1 MEQSPSVRC
10 SMELFL
16 FETSQG
22 RLILWYVLTSWIL
35 NSWILSRY
43 FSRNRFEN
51 ALTSKVF
58 PEHALGEKSFK
69 WGVITGIWIWF
80 VMSPLTLVMTFLVW
94 VFYYG
99 TGVSIGLYSIDVF
112 GSIPKPMIIVSFF
125 LGFTII
131 AAFLT
136 DYVLRID
143 RFIRT
148 YGKTDELEKI
158 FTSNEEE

>member
-1 MEQSPSVRC
+1 
-10 SMELFL
+10 MELYL

-22 RLILWYVLTSWIL
+22 RVILWYLFTSWVL
-35 NSWILSRY
+35 NTWILSRY
-43 FSRNRFEN
+43 LSRDGYDN
-51 ALTSKVF
+51 ALTSMVF
-58 PEHALGEKSFK
+58 PKRALREKSFK
-69 WGVITGIWIWF
+69 WGIIAGMWIWV

-136 DYVLRID
+136 DYVQRID
-143 RFIRT
+143 RFIQT
-148 YGKTDELEKI
+148 YGMFDELDKI